1 MISSGGSGKW
11 VVSIFLSLLLV
22 ITLCYPHQVLFMLK
36 FLWDLIV
43 LNVGPFLQEL
53 FKNMAKHWPF

>member
-11 VVSIFLSLLLV
+11 VFSVFFAILLV
-22 ITLCYPHQVLFMLK
+22 VTLCYPQQVLFMLK

-43 LNVGPFLQEL
+43 LNVHPILKAIFDS
-53 FKNMAKHWPF
+53 MAKHWPF